1 MKKYFLI
8 AIMIFLLSGCSWQE
22 YFVIS
27 NETNADITVEYK
39 LAAVVHGFA
48 IFNQTPTVY
57 AQDISGNIDWERK
70 ISIVDK
76 DTSLDVV
83 KVVLP
88 AKSTLIFGRLS
99 NDKYEKYNQYF
110 INSRVF
116 NLTSV
121 SIINNGNIT
130 EIRPENFDNF
140 FVKKNGIIR
149 YKSEK

>member
-39 LAAVVHGFA
+39 LATVVDGFA
-48 IFNQTPTVY
+48 IFNQTPAVY

-76 DTSLDVV
+76 DTSLDMVR
-83 KVVLP
+83 VVLP
-88 AKSTLIFGRLS
+88 AKSTIIFGRLS

-116 NLTSV
+116 NLKSV
-121 SIINNGNIT
+121 SINNKGNIT

-140 FVKKNGIIR
+140 FAKKNGIIR
-149 YKSEK
+149 YKSI